1 MFNISGRKVISYE
14 ELVEGLRILCY
25 GSEECLTQVLFYMY
39 ADDAL
44 GQLTMAEETVQKFI
58 EDHKNSS
65 KTYHSS
71 IKHSEDKLDEATI
84 SSIAIR
90 QPSPLPKQINL
101 YDYRHWL
108 FENFNLRSIQMTFLK
123 GYIDR
128 LEQ

>member
-25 GSEECLTQVLFYMY
+25 GSEECL
-39 ADDAL
+39 
-44 GQLTMAEETVQKFI
+44 TVQKFI